1 MSSLVRQLV
10 ESFIFLFI
18 VFDAIGNAPI
28 FLSLTKDFNPDERR
42 KIYLRSVIVAGILL
56 IFFMFLGP
64 MIFSYYGVTL
74 EDVKIAGGL
83 LLLLIA
89 IEGLLGRE
97 EAQKVKSESIAIVP
111 LATPLL
117 AGPGSIYV
125 VIYIYS
131 VYGFIPAIFS
141 IIANTIVALI
151 ILNYISFV
159 IERLGINVLLV
170 ISRIMAFILAVFA
183 ISMIR
188 DGIMGI
194 YKEVLKT

>member
-28 FLSLTKDFNPDERR
+28 FLSLTKDFNPEERR
-42 KIYLRSVIVAGILL
+42 KIYLRSVIAAGTLL
-56 IFFMFLGP
+56 IFFMFFGP
-64 MIFSYYGVTL
+64 MIFNYYGVTM
-74 EDVKIAGGL
+74 EDIKVAGGL

-97 EAQKVKSESIAIVP
+97 EAQKVKSENIAIVP

-117 AGPGSIYV
+117 AGPGSIYIV
-125 VIYIYS
+125 MYIYS
-131 VYGFIPAIFS
+131 IYGLIPAVFS
-141 IIANTIVALI
+141 IIANTIIALI
-151 ILNYISFV
+151 ILNYVSFI

-188 DGIMGI
+188 DGIMGM
-194 YKEVLKT
+194 YREFLKT